1 MTITVPDAFT
11 RRRRHYVAGAT
22 PPDSSQE
29 RGLWRPVLLRQPWRS
44 STQSGSAP
52 SVSPSSAAGL
62 FNRSAA
68 AVLPRAQSPRNGY
81 GPSAPR
87 PWWRRRPDW
96 RSKASR
102 HGCRARKQPLAPPLC
117 ARRSR
122 RVRRPSLLARP
133 CARSL
138 RRPMRTGP
146 RARRFRAQVS
156 PIGPRVRTPEQPR
169 ATARA
174 DPLSSVRLPAPP
186 KDGGPVPPGW
196 PYVSAARVTATSQGS
211 TSLAASRRSILASA
225 AVSAS
230 ATPECVNS

>member
-1 MTITVPDAFT
+1 MMASTTYPSEVPAT
-11 RRRRHYVAGAT
+11 RAEHV
-22 PPDSSQE
+22 
-29 RGLWRPVLLRQPWRS
+29 
-44 STQSGSAP
+44 
-52 SVSPSSAAGL
+52 SVSVVA
-62 FNRSAA
+62 
-68 AVLPRAQSPRNGY
+68 LPLRAQNPRSGC
-81 GPSAPR
+81 GPTVLR
-87 PWWRRRPDW
+87 PSWQRPLDR
-96 RSKASR
+96 RSKASLP
-102 HGCRARKQPLAPPLC
+102 GCRARKPPLVPPHC

-122 RVRRPSLLARP
+122 LVRRPSLRARP

-146 RARRFRAQVS
+146 RARRFQAQVS
-156 PIGPRVRTPEQPR
+156 PIGRRVRTPEQPR

-186 KDGGPVPPGW
+186 KHRGPVLPRW

-230 ATPECVNS
+230 ATPEWVNSW